1 MANIEAHIS
10 TGHYQTVLS
19 NNRHELIADEPPEL
33 GGTDLGFS
41 PNELLCSALAAC
53 TCITLRMYADR
64 KAWPLT
70 DVTAHI
76 TSERNNESNT
86 TQFNRQISLIG
97 NLTEEQKARL
107 LVIANQCPIHKV
119 LTNPIVIE
127 TQLSAD

>member
-1 MANIEAHIS
+1 MNDIKAHIS
-10 TGHYQTVLS
+10 TAHYQTILS
-19 NNRHELIADEPPEL
+19 NGRHQIVADEPPEL
-33 GGTDLGFS
+33 GGTDVGFS

-76 TSERNNESNT
+76 TLERNKETNT
-86 TQFNRQISLIG
+86 TQINRQICLIG
-97 NLTEEQKARL
+97 DLTDEQKTRL
-107 LVIANQCPIHKV
+107 LTIANQCPIHKI

-127 TQLSAD
+127 TKI